1 MNTLVL
7 LVDRGSAWSPQ
18 AWAVER
24 GGFHVGDQV
33 IIEQDTEWLSVV
45 RDDRVLHEL
54 DDEERSRL
62 AELVAEPATYL
73 VEWKGGMLVENLLR
87 SVPPTTRAAVDN
99 DHGLVV
105 AVHEI
110 SDVPLDS
117 WIRATKMP

>member
-62 AELVAEPATYL
+62 AEWVAEYAIYL
-73 VEWKGGMLVENLLR
+73 VEWKGVCLLKTCCARCLPRRVLR
-87 SVPPTTRAAVDN
+87 STTIMVW
-99 DHGLVV
+99 L
-105 AVHEI
+105 
-110 SDVPLDS
+110 SLS
-117 WIRATKMP
+117 TKSRTCHLILG